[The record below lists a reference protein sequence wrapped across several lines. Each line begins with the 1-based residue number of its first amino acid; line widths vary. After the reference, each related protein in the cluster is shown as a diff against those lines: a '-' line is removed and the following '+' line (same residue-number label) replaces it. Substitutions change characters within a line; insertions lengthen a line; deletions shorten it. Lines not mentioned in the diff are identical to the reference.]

1 MNHDSFHLL
10 YLLQSI
16 APTDDCCDN
25 CSQMQLDATPE
36 EQLHTPQPP
45 TESSSE
51 HTTPSKSTN
60 ANGKRKMERSKD
72 GLSTHRGQHLQ
83 DVRGALEHWQFKTK
97 RDCYSPSSVTAVTI
111 SPDPILTTLASNAHI
126 HTIDDIENSINPPWI
141 MARQH
146 GGEIL
151 LIMKSIDDAERE
163 TREQAK
169 QTKAA
174 ERKQEMAARQAE
186 RKREMDEDW
195 EEKRKQKERDK
206 AERRRLQEEDRA
218 AKQQQRDAD
227 RAAKQCLCDETKP
240 KCTPRQALA
249 GSLVFNAALSTPFAF
264 AQVHLHFISFCLP
277 LN

>member
-10 YLLQSI
+10 YLLQSV
-16 APTDDCCDN
+16 APTHDCCDN

-36 EQLHTPQPP
+36 GRPHTPQPP
-45 TESSSE
+45 TESGSE

-72 GLSTHRGQHLQ
+72 GLSTRRGQHLQ
-83 DVRGALEHWQFKTK
+83 DVRGALEHWRFKTK

-111 SPDPILTTLASNAHI
+111 LPDPILTTLASNARI
-126 HTIDDIENSINPPWI
+126 RTIDDIESSINPPWI
-141 MARQH
+141 MARRH

-174 ERKQEMAARQAE
+174 ERKRETAARQAE
-186 RKREMDEDW
+186 RKREMDEDR

-218 AKQQQRDAD
+218 AKQRQRDAD
-227 RAAKQCLCDETKP
+227 RAAKQCLRDETKP
-240 KCTPRQALA
+240 KRTPRQALA
-249 GSLVFNAALSTPFAF
+249 GSSVFNAALSTPFVF
-264 AQVHLHFISFCLP
+264 AQVRLHLISFYLP